1 MIHANLHQQKNKN
14 KYGALA
20 GLEKTYLPT
29 LKKNQQLTHC
39 RSPTLPTSWCNV
51 SIPPPRHQTII
62 HRPSVVNHVGS
73 HVITSH
79 GHDNQS
85 KSFLISIKELTDK

>member
-1 MIHANLHQQKNKN
+1 MQIYTKKKMGHYLDWKNISSHF
-14 KYGALA
+14 
-20 GLEKTYLPT
+20 
-29 LKKNQQLTHC
+29 LKKSTAY
-39 RSPTLPTSWCNV
+39 TLQKPNFTYILVVCNV

-62 HRPSVVNHVGS
+62 HRPSVVNHVVS